1 MKNKYVAAFLALG
14 FGILGVHR
22 FYLGRRFWG
31 VLHLLLFFITLTITI
46 DGQGDAILFPA
57 ILGLVDAILL
67 FAMPVEDFDDR
78 YNAKR
83 ILQRMR
89 RQEAEDEYAG
99 DEAPEAPRPRSEKY
113 AKRSAYSDEFLK
125 KLGIDKFR
133 SGDFAGA
140 VEAFRESIEQGMDTP
155 AMHFNLACCFSMLHD
170 APSGFEH
177 LEKAVARGFA
187 ETDKIGNHAAL
198 HYLRIQPE
206 FAAFVANGYRRR
218 PASPSGP
225 APTQAPTSGA
235 APVIDE
241 LFQLGELMEKGLI
254 SQEEFRR
261 EKEKLLRQ

>member
-1 MKNKYVAAFLALG
+1 MKNKFVAAFLALC

-31 VLHLLLFFITLTITI
+31 VLHLLLFFITLTITF
-46 DGQGDAILFPA
+46 DGEGPALLVPA

-89 RQEAEDEYAG
+89 RQDAEDEYAG
-99 DEAPEAPRPRSEKY
+99 YEAPEAKQAPKEKR
-113 AKRSAYSDEFLK
+113 AKRSTYNEEFLK

-133 SGDFAGA
+133 SGDFTGA

-187 ETDKIGNHAAL
+187 ETDKIENHAAL

-218 PASPSGP
+218 PVSPS
-225 APTQAPTSGA
+225 APPPGA
-235 APVIDE
+235 QSSSAPVIDE

-254 SQEEFRR
+254 SEDEFRR

>member
-1 MKNKYVAAFLALG
+1 MKNKFVAAFLALC

-31 VLHLLLFFITLTITI
+31 ILHLLLFFITLTITI
-46 DGQGDAILFPA
+46 DGEGPVILFPA
-57 ILGLVDAILL
+57 ILGFVDAILL
-67 FAMPVEDFDDR
+67 FAMPMEDFDER

-83 ILQRMR
+83 ILQRARM
-89 RQEAEDEYAG
+89 QDAQDEYA
-99 DEAPEAPRPRSEKY
+99 DYAAPEASRPREEKR

-177 LEKAVARGFA
+177 LEKAVARGFT

-206 FAAFVANGYRRR
+206 FAAFVANGYRRK
-218 PASPSGP
+218 PASSSDP
-225 APTQAPTSGA
+225 APAQGTHSGS

-254 SQEEFRR
+254 SEEEFRR
-261 EKEKLLRQ
+261 EKEKLLRT